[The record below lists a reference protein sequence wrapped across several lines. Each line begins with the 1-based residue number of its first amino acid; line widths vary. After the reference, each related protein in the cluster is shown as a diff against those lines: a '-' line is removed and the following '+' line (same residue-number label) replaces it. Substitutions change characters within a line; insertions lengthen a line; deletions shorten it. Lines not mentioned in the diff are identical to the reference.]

1 MSEPIP
7 GPESVEPEK
16 ATNEAV
22 VPDLAVPSRRQLLM
36 GGAVAA
42 SAIVSIRPAL
52 ANTAASVLNCTIP
65 VPDPSRSGNYIAP
78 NGQMVPAGTPGA
90 YPASGRTY
98 TGEQVKQALRG
109 RPLPGTSYE
118 QNQAYLNYIR
128 RLQSGQSGFTCF
140 ASLQM
145 PR

>member
-1 MSEPIP
+1 MSEPLP
-7 GPESVEPEK
+7 PEK
-16 ATNEAV
+16 NAGSPDAGLDQAV
-22 VPDLAVPSRRQLLM
+22 ASRRQLLM

-65 VPDPSRSGNYIAP
+65 VPDQSRGGNYIAP
-78 NGQMVPAGTPGA
+78 NGQVVPAGTQGAFPGA
-90 YPASGRTY
+90 GQGF

-109 RPLPGTSYE
+109 GRLPGTGYD

-128 RLQSGQSGFTCF
+128 RLQSGTSGFTCY